1 MTRLPGLDPEV
12 LADLRF
18 RDDSERDRTRSSLVC
33 CDDCK
38 HHVRDHDCSVG
49 PCRKCE
55 CQEFVRGGG
64 PSWSPPAIVEHW
76 PCRGGCNA
84 MVGVTREAVDARN
97 AGNAMLA
104 RRREKPI
111 GRHEVVWCDDCNSR
125 RRMT

>member
-1 MTRLPGLDPEV
+1 MPRLPGLDPEV
-12 LADLRF
+12 LADLR
-18 RDDSERDRTRSSLVC
+18 RREESERDPSRSRT
-33 CDDCK
+33 D
-38 HHVRDHDCSVG
+38 
-49 PCRKCE
+49 PT
-55 CQEFVRGGG
+55 
-64 PSWSPPAIVEHW
+64 SWTPPAIVEHW
-76 PCRGGCNA
+76 PCRGGCNT